1 MLFST
6 KNLFRLMLLLIIV
19 LAFAAGYYQSAL
31 EVEQRKNQRLQQ
43 KIEQL
48 QKPTIETEN

>member
-1 MLFST
+1 
-6 KNLFRLMLLLIIV
+6 MLLLIIV